1 MYDIYNK
8 MSEMTSNFNNYSDEQ
23 IEKILTN
30 YKNKRD
36 RENKYYHNIS
46 KNNEDY
52 RLKNRER
59 AKAHYDKV
67 GKEMKRKRYEENKE
81 LIKAKSLLQYYKK
94 KDDIKTFK
102 EKHNDKYIMFL
113 ENTIESM

>member
-8 MSEMTSNFNNYSDEQ
+8 MSEMTSNFNNY
-23 IEKILTN
+23 N
-30 YKNKRD
+30 
-36 RENKYYHNIS
+36 
-46 KNNEDY
+46 
-52 RLKNRER
+52 
-59 AKAHYDKV
+59 DKV

-94 KDDIKTFK
+94 KDDTKTFK
-102 EKHNDKYIMFL
+102 EKHNDKYIMIL